1 MCEYCEGEETRPIIL
16 AKRSS
21 GMAEMKAY
29 IAFRFGDP
37 FLFVEACCDYN
48 AAHANPINFC
58 PMCGRDLREG
68 SHD

>member
-1 MCEYCEGEETRPIIL
+1 MCEYCEGDKTRPIVL

-21 GMAEMKAY
+21 GMPEVKAY

-48 AAHANPINFC
+48 AVHASPINFC
-58 PMCGRDLREG
+58 PMCGRDLRG
-68 SHD
+68 GAK